1 MNSNCNVYRLSIK
14 INGFAE
20 LGEYLGSIPVFS
32 KNNICL
38 SIEDLMIQLES
49 CKEQFYIQNEFK
61 NRLDNKEILDI
72 IDFPPY
78 YIELRKDGIYRIT
91 QKRGNSKQIF
101 EGRFQFIS
109 YDNEIFIIMRNEV
122 VYSGSFSEI
131 MRQLSP
137 FRYSGSYDC
146 LKKVFNYYSKSF
158 KKINKYEV
166 S

>member
-1 MNSNCNVYRLSIK
+1 MNNNCNVYRLSIK

-20 LGEYLGSIPVFS
+20 LGEYIGSIPVFS
-32 KNNICL
+32 RNDICHG
-38 SIEDLMIQLES
+38 IEDLMIQLES
-49 CKEQFYIQNEFK
+49 CKEQFYLKNELNNK
-61 NRLDNKEILDI
+61 RDKKEIVDI

-109 YDNEIFIIMRNEV
+109 YDSEGFIIMRNNS
-122 VYSGSFSEI
+122 VYSGSFPEI

-146 LKKVFNYYSKSF
+146 LKKVFNYYSKNF
-158 KKINKYEV
+158 KKINKI
-166 S
+166 